1 MSRKHLPPY
10 FRKAK
15 LLLAA
20 PKTIFVVVGPDAW
33 RRAKRKR
40 GGNESAPVL
49 VLPPGKTASDY
60 RWPIGKSE
68 IIVIDTGES
77 AQSLEN
83 LAHRL
88 LTNGAN
94 LVFTIHNNGSST
106 VYRR

>member
-1 MSRKHLPPY
+1 MKSKPLPPY

-15 LLLAA
+15 LLLTA
-20 PKTIFVVVGPDAW
+20 PKNIFVAVGPDAW
-33 RRAKRKR
+33 RCARRKR
-40 GGNESAPVL
+40 GSNENAPVL

-77 AQSLEN
+77 AQGLEN

-94 LVFTIHNNGSST
+94 LVFTIHHNGSST

>member
-1 MSRKHLPPY
+1 
-10 FRKAK
+10 
-15 LLLAA
+15 LLAE

-33 RRAKRKR
+33 RCARRKR
-40 GGNESAPVL
+40 SGNESAPVL
-49 VLPPGKTASDY
+49 VIPPGKTASDY

-88 LTNGAN
+88 LTNGSG
-94 LVFTIHNNGSST
+94 LVYTIHHDGSST

>member
-15 LLLAA
+15 LLLTM
-20 PKTIFVVVGPDAW
+20 PKTIFVAVGPDAW
-33 RRAKRKR
+33 RCARRKR

-68 IIVIDTGES
+68 VIVIDTGES
-77 AQSLEN
+77 AQNLEN

-88 LTNGAN
+88 LTNGVN
-94 LVFTIHNNGSST
+94 LVFTIHHSGCST